1 MLSTL
6 LRSFSAVT
14 VVLILTACGYF
25 CSALG
30 WITPDAKKF
39 LSRYLMRFAV
49 PMLCA
54 YSLRANLTREL
65 LASSLPLLIVSTV
78 SLTVLYLSSTLLGK
92 RMGLAP
98 RQNSVFSIMC
108 TVSNG
113 MFIGYPMCMELF
125 GESCIPY
132 VMLFFLVNT
141 AFAQLVGVSGIRRA
155 GTGTKQSAREEL
167 IGFFTTPTVIGVLV
181 GFLLVIVD
189 WTPPAIVMTCARYIN
204 DTVTP
209 LALLSAGN
217 VIYSLKLKELRPNRL
232 IVLVMAFRFLIAP
245 AIGLALCAVFGV
257 TGFARSVLVVE
268 MAMPVLTQSVVAATD
283 YGGDEELAAQ
293 GVAISTL
300 LCFITIPILMLLLSA
315 A

>member
-1 MLSTL
+1 MLPTL
-6 LRSFSAVT
+6 LHSFSAVT

-49 PMLCA
+49 PVMCV
-54 YSLRANLTREL
+54 YSLRSNLTREML
-65 LASSLPLLIVSTV
+65 GSSLPLLIVSTV
-78 SLTVLYLSSTLLGK
+78 TLFILYVSSTLLGK

-108 TVSNG
+108 AVSNG

-132 VMLFFLVNT
+132 VMLYFLVNT

-167 IGFFTTPTVIGVLV
+167 VGFFTTPSVVGVLV
-181 GFLLVIVD
+181 GFLLIIVD
-189 WTPPAIVMTCARYIN
+189 WTPPAVVMTCARYIN

-217 VIYSLKLKELRPNRL
+217 VIYGLKLRELRPDRIIGL
-232 IVLVMAFRFLIAP
+232 VLAFRFLIAP
-245 AIGLALCAVFGV
+245 AICLVLCALFGITGLA
-257 TGFARSVLVVE
+257 RDVLVVE
-268 MAMPVLTQSVVAATD
+268 TAMPVLTQAVVAATD
-283 YGGDEELAAQ
+283 YGGDEELGAQ

-300 LCFITIPILMLLLSA
+300 LCFITIPLLMLFLQVA
-315 A
+315 